1 MEIEIQRG
9 IERGNKLE
17 IHSRIE
23 RGNKNGF
30 TKGNR
35 KRK

>member
-17 IHSRIE
+17 IQRRIE